1 MPLKPGCE
9 RRPAAPDLNYIPP
22 SSYPYTPKAG
32 ESWWTLADKAKALG
46 HPEYQGDRNA
56 AARKL
61 LQFNFKTDVPAEVNW
76 YLYHKVG
83 CRKPTQDNQN
93 YTFAGLKEKV
103 DVVYLPILDT
113 GETVV
118 VVDPP
123 SNPLKGVWI
132 GIGGKLGGADN
143 TKQPPINIPAPGEV
157 YQPPRP
163 GQNMPWL
170 PDHRGNDEILASLWS
185 LDQNRRGETFQ
196 AKIDVERTGFN
207 WGMGGGVVVII
218 VTGLDGSPQKLQGF
232 TADGWD
238 FNASIGAAWGAL
250 AKRGKDA
257 RGIKNLVK
265 LLTTTLRKGESL
277 SPEKWEKIWDA
288 AKVINGIAG
297 LDPASGKIEMTVI
310 DVPGPWSVGAELS
323 LFVSTTKVKT
333 VFGNVRA
340 FGG

>member
-1 MPLKPGCE
+1 
-9 RRPAAPDLNYIPP
+9 
-22 SSYPYTPKAG
+22 
-32 ESWWTLADKAKALG
+32 
-46 HPEYQGDRNA
+46 
-56 AARKL
+56 
-61 LQFNFKTDVPAEVNW
+61 
-76 YLYHKVG
+76 
-83 CRKPTQDNQN
+83 
-93 YTFAGLKEKV
+93 
-103 DVVYLPILDT
+103 
-113 GETVV
+113 
-118 VVDPP
+118 
-123 SNPLKGVWI
+123 
-132 GIGGKLGGADN
+132 
-143 TKQPPINIPAPGEV
+143 
-157 YQPPRP
+157 
-163 GQNMPWL
+163 MPWL